1 MSLPVFPSTD
11 WFDSVRAE
19 ANADREFRALGSCD
33 AKVGIKV
40 GEQVFVLAF
49 EAFECAGASDGSED
63 SLLDVDFSLSME
75 ADAWRALLE
84 NIRQNDG
91 ADSEHTFNTL
101 DIEHGIVE
109 SRNAYG
115 ANSFP
120 RYHLTLQRLFDLSA
134 QMETTFA

>member
-1 MSLPVFPSTD
+1 MLPVFPSID
-11 WFDSVRAE
+11 WFDSVRAA

-40 GEQVFVLAF
+40 GERVFVLKF
-49 EAFECAGASDGSED
+49 EALECSGASEGGDE
-63 SLLDVDFSLSME
+63 SLLDVDFWLSMGPDE
-75 ADAWRALLE
+75 WRSLLE
-84 NIRQNDG
+84 NIRRNGG

-101 DIEHGIVE
+101 DIERGIVE
-109 SRNAYG
+109 SNNPYG
-115 ANSFP
+115 ANDFL

>member
-1 MSLPVFPSTD
+1 MPVFPSID
-11 WFDSVRAE
+11 WFDSVRAA
-19 ANADREFRALGSCD
+19 ANSDRQFRALGSCD
-33 AKVGIKV
+33 ANVGIKV
-40 GEQVFVLAF
+40 GERVFLLDF
-49 EAFECAGASDGSED
+49 EAFECSGASEGSDD
-63 SLLDVDFSLSME
+63 SLLDLDFWLSME
-75 ADAWRALLE
+75 PDEWRALLE
-84 NIRQNDG
+84 NIRQNG
-91 ADSEHTFNTL
+91 AADSDHTFNTL